1 MAAGAEGGRR
11 FGAGKLPATVLE
23 ELLTRFAGGPDPRLL
38 VPPGVGEDA
47 AVIDFGDRCLVA
59 KTDPITFATDRIGWY
74 AVHVNAND
82 IAAMGA
88 VPKWFLASVIVPE
101 ELATQ
106 ALFEQ
111 VLGQIHQ
118 ACQELGVTVAGG
130 HTEVSFGMDR
140 PLVVGQMLGEA
151 PRGGVVR
158 SSGLRPGDAV
168 LLTKGMAIEATAII
182 AAEKRDELR
191 SRGWTEADLD
201 RCAGYLDDPG
211 ISVVADARTALAAG
225 GVHALH
231 DPTEGGVAT
240 GLAEIAWA
248 SGTGLE
254 IDGGALPVSAE
265 SRRLCAGF
273 GLDPFGV
280 ISSGALL
287 IGCDP
292 EAAGDVISALQ
303 GQGIACARIGTARE
317 AGFGL
322 RLRQPDGALVELP
335 RFEVDEITKL
345 FA

>member
-1 MAAGAEGGRR
+1 MAAGAEGERR
-11 FGAGKLPATVLE
+11 FGAGKLPAPVLE
-23 ELLTRFAGGPDPRLL
+23 ELLGRYAGGDDPRLL

-101 ELATQ
+101 ELATRT
-106 ALFEQ
+106 LFEQ
-111 VLGQIHQ
+111 ILGQIHQ
-118 ACQELGVTVAGG
+118 ACGELGVTVAGG

-140 PLVVGQMLGEA
+140 PLVVGQMLGEVR
-151 PRGGVVR
+151 RGGVVR
-158 SSGLRPGDAV
+158 SSGLRPGDAL

-191 SRGWTEADLD
+191 SRGWTEAALD

-240 GLAEIAWA
+240 GLAEMAGA
-248 SGTGLE
+248 SQVGLE

-265 SRRLCAGF
+265 SRRLCAEF
-273 GLDPFGV
+273 ELDPFGV

-287 IGCDP
+287 IGCAA
-292 EAAGDVISALQ
+292 EAAGTVTTALE
-303 GQGIACARIGTARE
+303 GKGIACARIGTARE
-317 AGFGL
+317 VGFGL
-322 RLRQPDGALVELP
+322 RLRQPDGALVDLP
-335 RFEVDEITKL
+335 RFEVDEITRL